1 MLFLKALFTK
11 YKQGIVL
18 GAALLL
24 GTSLLANYIQH
35 QRYQT
40 LNAKHLNLTSIYDSL
55 SQELKKTRGELA
67 SLKTL
72 WDDHSKSKQGLYA
85 TSSTIDSW
93 YVTQLENYYTSE
105 IERLKQPHENEVV
118 IPKTEPGLIHKPTQ
132 IGYDALWQQYCAL
145 YEDSPCENGSPP
157 VGEHR
162 DKEQ

>member
-1 MLFLKALFTK
+1 MLFIKALFTK

-24 GTSLLANYIQH
+24 GTSLLVNYIQY

-40 LNAKHLNLTSIYDSL
+40 LNAKHINLTSIYDSL
-55 SQELKKTRGELA
+55 NTELKKTRGEL
-67 SLKTL
+67 STLKSL
-72 WDDHSKSKQGLYA
+72 WDDHSKSKQGLD
-85 TSSTIDSW
+85 TVSSTIDSW
-93 YVTQLENYYTSE
+93 YITQLENYYTSE
-105 IERLKQPHENEVV
+105 IERLKQPSKDEIV

-145 YEDSPCENGSPP
+145 YVDSPCEYGSSSI
-157 VGEHR
+157 GEHR